1 MSQIQL
7 NKLNSQTF
15 LRDLTRLSYLP
26 QCLERNMGELH
37 LVLLWMKG
45 LHNTKSIYTQVV
57 IKNKIKST
65 PKYIQ
70 LKKKK
75 IFTQVQNTPKQTKND
90 TSASDG
96 MLDRDGPTLGHGQGY
111 SDHRHSDRI
120 IAIVIVVGGAS
131 GMGKTTPIIHI
142 VIAALISLISLS
154 FLVVGYF
161 DYWWLG

>member
-75 IFTQVQNTPKQTKND
+75 SSRRYKILPNKQKMIQVQVMECWTRMDP
-90 TSASDG
+90 
-96 MLDRDGPTLGHGQGY
+96 LW
-111 SDHRHSDRI
+111 
-120 IAIVIVVGGAS
+120 
-131 GMGKTTPIIHI
+131 GMGEATPIIATPI
-142 VIAALISLISLS
+142 ESSPSSSSLEAQAAWARPLQSSTSSSLLRSR
-154 FLVVGYF
+154 
-161 DYWWLG
+161 